1 SGVWPG
7 PHGLSACPSQEFSDD
22 RVRVRAWCE
31 GGWTVMIL
39 TQAARRA
46 AIRATNAVGSM
57 LSRTGLPAA
66 PFDEQQLLDAARR
79 ATHLDHFGEESFGE
93 PLRMLLHGLETEAH
107 LTPLGCLIARR
118 DTVDLLANRLRLQE
132 DRKRNPSIG
141 EEP

>member
-1 SGVWPG
+1 
-7 PHGLSACPSQEFSDD
+7 
-22 RVRVRAWCE
+22 
-31 GGWTVMIL
+31 MIL

-79 ATHLDHFGEESFGE
+79 AARLDDFGDEKFRE
-93 PLRMLLHGLETEAH
+93 PLRVLLHGLEAEAH

-118 DTVDLLANRLRLQE
+118 DTVDLLANPLPLQQH
-132 DRKRNPSIG
+132 
-141 EEP
+141 